1 MLRAELMVVIDT
13 EVLARL
19 DRMIGEAHEVNRSAV
34 VEAAL
39 MEKLDRFE
47 SGAAARRP
55 TDVVSGFIDAA
66 VVADAF
72 DTVDIF

>member
-19 DRMIGEAHEVNRSAV
+19 DRITGEGREVNRSAV

-39 MEKLDRFE
+39 IEKLDRIE
-47 SGAAARRP
+47 GEAAARRP
-55 TDVVSGFIDAA
+55 ADMVSGFIDAA
-66 VVADAF
+66 IVADAF
-72 DTVDIF
+72 DVVDIF